1 MQSRHQ
7 NRSTIR
13 RSSWIR
19 TLVNIWRC
27 TASKAPKRWTLTTLC
42 VGYFHTLSRTECR
55 AMEKIAEQYG
65 YVVDANVAATVRDA
79 QDLMDLI
86 ARTLDNAN

>member
-1 MQSRHQ
+1 MHGFKSPEEMDPDDFVR
-7 NRSTIR
+7 
-13 RSSWIR
+13 WIFPH
-19 TLVNIWRC
+19 LVAHRM
-27 TASKAPKRWTLTTLC
+27 PR
-42 VGYFHTLSRTECR
+42 Y
-55 AMEKIAEQYG
+55 EKIAEQYG